1 MAEKD
6 YKNLLSA
13 FPIGSPTREK
23 VESNWKFID
32 AIDFKPY
39 IERYKNIDAL
49 MLCIDQE

>member
-13 FPIGSPTREK
+13 FPISTPTREN

-39 IERYKNIDAL
+39 YERD
-49 MLCIDQE
+49 